1 MKNNNAIRRS
11 SQAGVSLVELMVG
24 LTIGLVVMAGAMV
37 ILFSNQ
43 KLILEKDVMDRAQ
56 ENIRFASTTITRIV
70 RQSISFGVPS
80 NNDELIVYFDR
91 SQRDCLGR
99 INNSSINTFKVNSN
113 DELLCILD
121 SDDTK
126 SYVLA
131 KGVGAVK
138 FAYGL
143 QSGTSATSL
152 NYHPYFSGVSN
163 TAYNPLVTA
172 WNTVTSV
179 QTQISV
185 KDHSAKQPTIDFIA
199 TSHLLALTKL
209 ASSGGTSHAVPSEGT
224 PPTTI
229 PPTGNGNDPTNG
241 SGGSENG
248 GETPDNGGATE
259 CSSNMLA
266 DISLRSDKHSNTNS
280 WSNFVAG
287 EEATV
292 TVVVKVGTDIAGWQI
307 AKDNGKETPLQITPQ
322 LSFKL
327 PAPIK
332 NGNGNGN
339 GNGKGKGN
347 VSNSAIETMTL
358 TLKCGTTVNSSITI
372 SSN

>member
-121 SDDTK
+121 SDETK

-131 KGVGAVK
+131 NGVGAVK

-143 QSGTSATSL
+143 QSGSSATSL
-152 NYHPYFSGVSN
+152 NYHPYFSGASS

-185 KDHSAKQPTIDFIA
+185 KDNSAKQPTIDFIA

-209 ASSGGTSHAVPSEGT
+209 ASSGGTSHAAPSTGTT
-224 PPTTI
+224 PPTTT

-241 SGGSENG
+241 GGESENG
-248 GETPDNGGATE
+248 GETPD
-259 CSSNMLA
+259 
-266 DISLRSDKHSNTNS
+266 
-280 WSNFVAG
+280 AG
-287 EEATV
+287 ETV
-292 TVVVKVGTDIAGWQI
+292 ETCPSLDIPNKVTIKVGNGTPVPWRDITAGKGLAVVVMVNVQTDNELKNWIIKEGSASGE
-307 AKDNGKETPLQITPQ
+307 KLGKTNGFDLDK
-322 LSFKL
+322 
-327 PAPIK
+327 
-332 NGNGNGN
+332 
-339 GNGKGKGN
+339 GKGKKMKLT
-347 VSNSAIETMTL
+347 IECSKDSTKT
-358 TLKCGTTVNSSITI
+358 SSITI
-372 SSN
+372 TTS

>member
-91 SQRDCLGR
+91 SQRDCLGK

-121 SDDTK
+121 SDETK

-131 KGVGAVK
+131 NGVGAVK

-143 QSGTSATSL
+143 QSGSSATSL
-152 NYHPYFSGVSN
+152 NYHPYFSGASS

-185 KDHSAKQPTIDFIA
+185 KDNSAKQPTIDFIA

-209 ASSGGTSHAVPSEGT
+209 ASSGGTSHAAPSTGTT
-224 PPTTI
+224 PPTTT

-241 SGGSENG
+241 GGESENG

-292 TVVVKVGTDIAGWQI
+292 TVVVKVGTDIADWKI
-307 AKDNGKETPLQITPQ
+307 AKDNGEETPLQITPQ

-332 NGNGNGN
+332 NGN
-339 GNGKGKGN
+339 GKGN